1 MIRRTEHPDH
11 WSTSMKT
18 GAAILATLIV
28 TTLSQTAPAAG
39 AAGAATVPAAQ
50 SCPAF
55 LDQEFRKLHS
65 SQSVNLCKAYAGKPM
80 LIVNTA
86 SNCGFTPQYKGLEA
100 VHAKY
105 KDRGLVVVGFASN
118 DFNQE
123 TKDEEKSAEVCFLN
137 NGVTFTVFADTHVK
151 GPEANAVFKELN
163 KQTTEPKWNFNKYL
177 VTADGKVSQYF
188 ESKVTPD
195 SEQFTAAIE
204 KILK

>member
-1 MIRRTEHPDH
+1 
-11 WSTSMKT
+11 MKT
-18 GAAILATLIV
+18 GAALLAATIV
-28 TTLSQTAPAAG
+28 AAIISAPSTPAVAAG
-39 AAGAATVPAAQ
+39 AAPQ

-55 LDQEFRKLHS
+55 LNQDFRKLHS
-65 SQSVNLCKAYAGKPM
+65 SENVNLCKAYAGKPM

-86 SNCGFTPQYKGLEA
+86 SNCGYTPQYKGLEA

-105 KDRGLVVVGFASN
+105 KSRGLVVVGFASN

-123 TKDEEKSAEVCFLN
+123 SKDEAKSAEICFLN
-137 NGVTFTVFADTHVK
+137 NGVTFTVLADTHVK
-151 GPEANAVFKELN
+151 GAEANAVFKELN
-163 KQTTEPKWNFNKYL
+163 KQSTEPKWNFNKYL

-188 ESKVTPD
+188 DSKVTPE